1 MLGTKN
7 APIITDRTFTLII
20 VKGGG
25 QEMKSSNRLL
35 FSFIL
40 ILLSISVASPA
51 SADTA
56 WTDWTSATIGGPGSA
71 VGTLNGVA
79 VTYTGEILT
88 YATGGTAAW
97 YWAPDSSFIGG
108 TVTTSPS
115 IVGDLIGLQG
125 SYTGINTI
133 TFGSQIVNPVF
144 AIWSLGSPS
153 IHASF
158 VNFSQTPTFEAGGPN
173 SQYGGGPI
181 TVLGNTVSGLEGN
194 GVVQF
199 TGTFTTLTWTNT
211 SEYWYA
217 FTVGTA
223 EGSSSLPEPATLL
236 LLGFGLLGLAGVRR
250 VRK

>member
-1 MLGTKN
+1 
-7 APIITDRTFTLII
+7 
-20 VKGGG
+20 
-25 QEMKSSNRLL
+25 MKSLRSLL
-35 FSFIL
+35 FSFIV
-40 ILLSISVASPA
+40 ILLSILVAAPV
-51 SADTA
+51 SAGTI

-88 YATGGTAAW
+88 YATAGTAAGF
-97 YWAPDSSFIGG
+97 WAPNSSFIGG

-133 TFGSQIVNPVF
+133 TFNSPIVNPVL
-144 AIWSLGSPS
+144 AIWSLGSS
-153 IHASF
+153 SNQASF

-217 FTVGTA
+217 FTVGSA
-223 EGSSSLPEPATLL
+223 GGSISAPEPATML
-236 LLGFGLLGLAGVRR
+236 LLGLGLVGLAGLRR
-250 VRK
+250 KFKK